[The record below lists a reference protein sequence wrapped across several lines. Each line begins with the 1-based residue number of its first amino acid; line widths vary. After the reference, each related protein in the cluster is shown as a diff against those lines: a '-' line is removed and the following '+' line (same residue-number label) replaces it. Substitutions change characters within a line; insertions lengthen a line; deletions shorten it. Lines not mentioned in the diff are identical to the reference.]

1 MKISSFK
8 YFVKEA
14 CVNVFKNGLMS
25 FASMLTVASCVFILI
40 TSYNIAANINYSLSS
55 FEEQIGLTAFI
66 NDSVTSDDVKKLYSE
81 LQTTE
86 NVTSVTFVSSEDAY
100 DNFAQSLDGNTQ
112 ILNGLPKESLL
123 PRSFEI
129 YLDDNTYLDQVL
141 RKLEQDTGD
150 GKSYSSVRHA
160 KQEIEIIESLT
171 NGIRIVSIVLIL
183 GLGFIG
189 TVIIMNT
196 IKITVNT
203 RKNEITLMKYVGAT
217 DWFIR
222 WPFIFEG
229 IIIGLVGAL
238 IPILITYFTYNSAIN
253 KLNTSLGFANNM
265 FTFHTVAELF
275 KYSTPLALGL
285 GIFIGVLGSVTSIRK
300 YLNV

>member
-14 CVNVFKNGLMS
+14 FINVIKNGLMS
-25 FASMLTVASCVFILI
+25 VASIFTVASCVFILI
-40 TSYNIAANINYSLSS
+40 TSYNIAANINYSLTSVN
-55 FEEQIGLTAFI
+55 ENIGLTAFI
-66 NDSVTSDDVKKLYSE
+66 NDDIPSDEVTRLYEDLLATEHVESVI
-81 LQTTE
+81 
-86 NVTSVTFVSSEDAY
+86 FVSSEDAY
-100 DNFAQSLDGNTQ
+100 NNFKESLGEDNHILDG
-112 ILNGLPKESLL
+112 LPQESLL

-129 YLDDNTYLDQVL
+129 YLDDNEYLDSII
-141 RKLEQDTGD
+141 RKLEQNVGD
-150 GKSYSSVRHA
+150 DKSYSSVRHA
-160 KQEIEIIESLT
+160 QQEVEVIQSFTDVIK
-171 NGIRIVSIVLIL
+171 IVSIILML

-203 RKNEITLMKYVGAT
+203 RKNEITLMKYIGAT

-229 IIIGLVGAL
+229 IIIGLIGAI
-238 IPILITYFTYNSAIN
+238 IPIIMTYVSYNTVVSKFN
-253 KLNTSLGFANNM
+253 ESLGFASSM
-265 FTFHTVAELF
+265 FTYLTATELF
-275 KYSTPLALGL
+275 KYSTPLALSL

-300 YLNV
+300 YLNA